1 MSRSIVPDLK
11 TKTVWFL
18 TGSQGLYGEETLRQV
33 ATQSQAVAAGLADS
47 ADIPVTVV
55 WKPVL
60 TDSDAIRRTM
70 LEVNSDDDVIG
81 VIAWM
86 HTFSPAKMWIAG
98 LDALQKP
105 LLHLHT
111 QANVD
116 LPWGEI
122 DFDFM
127 NLNQAAHGDRE
138 FGYIETRLGIPR
150 TTVVGHVSDP
160 AVTARVG
167 VWSRAAAG
175 RAATRGMRVA
185 RFGDNMRYV
194 AVTEGDKTEAEI
206 RLGVQVNTWGVNDLV
221 DAVAAVSD
229 AAVDELVAEYLTAYE
244 VVPELLVGGER
255 HDALREGARIEAGL
269 RGFLE
274 AGGFHAF
281 TDSFEDLGALRQLP
295 GLAVQ
300 RLMADGYGFGAEGD
314 WKTAVLV
321 RTAAVMGAGLPG
333 GASLMEDYTY
343 HLEPG
348 NELILGA
355 HMLEVSPSLTTT
367 KPRLEI
373 HPLGIGGKD
382 DPVRLVFTADPGP
395 AIVVALSDVRERFR
409 LVANVVD
416 NVPLPAPMP
425 KLPVGHAVWKPRP
438 DFRTSASAWLQ
449 AGAAHHTV
457 MSTQVGVDVFRD
469 FAAMSGVELLVIDEN
484 TTTEEFA
491 RELRWNAAY
500 YRLAQGL

>member
-11 TKTVWFL
+11 TFEVWFL
-18 TGSQGLYGEETLRQV
+18 TGSQGLYGEETLKQV
-33 ATQSQAVAAGLADS
+33 AEQSKQVVAGLAGA

-70 LEVNSDDDVIG
+70 LEVNANDGVIG

-98 LDALQKP
+98 LEALQKP

-175 RAATRGMRVA
+175 RTATRGMKVA

-221 DAVAAVSD
+221 DAVAAVDEASID
-229 AAVDELVAEYLTAYE
+229 ALVAEYLDSYD
-244 VVPELLVGGER
+244 VVPELRADGAQHES
-255 HDALREGARIEAGL
+255 LREGARIEAGL
-269 RGFLE
+269 RSFLE
-274 AGGFHAF
+274 TGGFHAF

-343 HLEPG
+343 HLETG

-355 HMLEVSPSLTTT
+355 HMLEVSPSLSSR
-367 KPRLEI
+367 KASLEI

-395 AIVVALSDVRERFR
+395 AIVVALSDLRDRFR

-416 NVPLPAPMP
+416 NVALPAPMP

-438 DFRTSASAWLQ
+438 DFRTSATAWLH

-469 FAAMSGVELLVIDEN
+469 FAKMSGVELLVIDES
-484 TTTEEFA
+484 TRSEEFD

-500 YRLAQGL
+500 YRLAQGI